1 MAIATN
7 QITTVYPMD
16 SVVTGV
22 DTDGLPL
29 YDRAYNAS
37 DLRTFM
43 SLFVTDGVWTD
54 YLDELTPVRQGGSW
68 YVGAGAAMADG
79 LLIPVEEQQR
89 VVDQAEIT
97 TGTYAYICVAAQFDS
112 AKRCGETYARL
123 SSSSSEQPIRTESTH
138 ELILARID
146 WRGTMTDL
154 RMDNSMCGPVTA
166 ILQPDTVSFVQSLYT
181 AVDQFNLN
189 VGEVTTGAP
198 GSTPVVTV
206 RKPTVAGE
214 EVYIDFT
221 IPRGPKGDP
230 GEDGLSAPTC
240 YINPA
245 SDEPPRVY
253 GNVWM
258 VDDKATHTI
267 TAIRCYE
274 TEEVYPG
281 DAVYPGDEVYP
292 GGAGQWVSHLL
303 SPSLVPGGGGGT
315 ARGVSVGSGAPTS
328 ATAPGAYIDADTGDL
343 YRYDD

>member
-79 LLIPVEEQQR
+79 LLIPVDEQQR
-89 VVDQAEIT
+89 VIDQSDIT
-97 TGTYAYICVAAQFDS
+97 TGQYAYICVAAQFDS
-112 AKRCGETYARL
+112 TKRCGETYARL

-138 ELILARID
+138 ELILARVD

-166 ILQPDTVSFVQSLYT
+166 VAQPDTESFMASLYT

-189 VGEVTTGAP
+189 VGELTALPSGSTPTVVVRKPVEAGAEVYVDFGIPRGAKGEPGQSAP
-198 GSTPVVTV
+198 GVYLQEERPEDPSEGTLWLGSDPDTRQIEHIEVYEVTGTYPGETYPGEKYPGGSAAWAAYTIDPALVTQTPVVT
-206 RKPTVAGE
+206 G
-214 EVYIDFT
+214 
-221 IPRGPKGDP
+221 
-230 GEDGLSAPTC
+230 
-240 YINPA
+240 
-245 SDEPPRVY
+245 
-253 GNVWM
+253 
-258 VDDKATHTI
+258 
-267 TAIRCYE
+267 
-274 TEEVYPG
+274 
-281 DAVYPGDEVYP
+281 
-292 GGAGQWVSHLL
+292 
-303 SPSLVPGGGGGT
+303 
-315 ARGVSVGSGAPTS
+315 
-328 ATAPGAYIDADTGDL
+328 
-343 YRYDD
+343 